1 MAQMA
6 VNLGGIAMKNP
17 ITVASGTFGYGQEYA
32 QLFDLSR
39 LGAVTVKGIR
49 ACPWPGNPLPRH
61 TEVPGGMIN
70 AIGLQGPGVEAFI
83 RDDMPFLAERNV
95 PAIVNIWGATAEE
108 YAEVAARLDGVPGV
122 AGLELNVSCPNVKE
136 GGASFGTRLDTFTD
150 VVRRV
155 RAATRLPILP
165 KLAPNVPDIRPFV
178 QAAQDAGADA
188 ISLINT
194 LPAMAV
200 DLETRRPV
208 LANRVGGLSGAGI
221 HPIALKHVW
230 EAAQVATVPILAM
243 GGVFSAKD
251 ALDFILVGA
260 TAVAVG
266 TATFIDPL
274 APIKVLE
281 GMERWL
287 DAHGIANVADFR
299 GALRSEQ

>member
-61 TEVPGGMIN
+61 TEVSGGMIN

-83 RDDMPFLAERNV
+83 RDDMPFLAERGV
-95 PAIVNIWGATAEE
+95 PAIVNIWGASVEE

-136 GGASFGTRLDTFTD
+136 GGASFGTCLDTFSD

-165 KLAPNVPDIRPFV
+165 KLAPNVPDVRPFV

-188 ISLINT
+188 VSLINT

-230 EAAQVATVPILAM
+230 EAAQVASVPILAM

-287 DAHGIANVADFR
+287 DDHGIEDVNDFR
-299 GALRSEQ
+299 GSLLNA

>member
-1 MAQMA
+1 MAKMA

-32 QLFDLSR
+32 KLFDIGR

-49 ACPWPGNPLPRH
+49 TCPWPGNPLPRH

-83 RDDMPFLAERNV
+83 RDDMPFLVERNV
-95 PAIVNIWGATAEE
+95 PTIVNIWGTTADE

-122 AGLELNVSCPNVKE
+122 SGLELNVSCPNVKE
-136 GGASFGTRLDTFTD
+136 GGASFGTKVETFTD

-155 RAATRLPILP
+155 RAATKLPILP
-165 KLAPNVPDIRPFV
+165 KLAPNVPDVRPFV

-188 ISLINT
+188 IALINT

-200 DLETRRPV
+200 DLETRRPI
-208 LANRVGGLSGAGI
+208 LANKVGGLSGAGI
-221 HPIALKHVW
+221 HPIALKHVY
-230 EAAQVATVPILAM
+230 EAAQVAKVPLLAM

-274 APIKVLE
+274 APIHVLE
-281 GMERWL
+281 DMEAWL
-287 DAHGIANVADFR
+287 DAHGIADVNDFR
-299 GALRSEQ
+299 GTLKV

>member
-1 MAQMA
+1 MAKMA
-6 VNLGGIAMKNP
+6 VDLGGIAMKNP
-17 ITVASGTFGYGQEYA
+17 VTVASGTFGYGQEYA
-32 QLFDLSR
+32 GLFDISR

-61 TEVPGGMIN
+61 TEVPGGMMN

-83 RDDMPFLAERNV
+83 AEDMPFLVERQV
-95 PAIVNIWGATAEE
+95 PTIVNIWGTSVEE
-108 YAEVAARLDGVPGV
+108 YAQVAARLTGVPGV
-122 AGLELNVSCPNVKE
+122 VGLELNVSCPNVKE
-136 GGASFGTRLDTFTD
+136 GGASFGTRVETFTE
-150 VVRRV
+150 VVKAV
-155 RAATRLPILP
+155 REATTLPILP
-165 KLAPNVPDIRPFV
+165 KLAPNVPDVRPFV
-178 QAAQDAGADA
+178 RAAQEAGANA

-230 EAAQVATVPILAM
+230 EAAQVAEVPLLAM
-243 GGVFSAKD
+243 GGIFTAKD

-274 APIKVLE
+274 APLHVLE
-281 GMERWL
+281 GMEAWL
-287 DAHGIANVADFR
+287 DAHGIADINDFR
-299 GALRSEQ
+299 GTLKV

>member
-1 MAQMA
+1 MAKMA

-17 ITVASGTFGYGQEYA
+17 VTVASGTFGYGQEYA
-32 QLFDLSR
+32 QLFDISR

-83 RDDMPFLAERNV
+83 RDDMPFLVEKGV
-95 PAIVNIWGATAEE
+95 PAIVNIWGTTADE

-136 GGASFGTRLDTFTD
+136 GGASFGTKVETFVE
-150 VVRRV
+150 VVKRV
-155 RAATRLPILP
+155 RAATSLPILP
-165 KLAPNVPDIRPFV
+165 KLAPNVPDVRPFV
-178 QAAQDAGADA
+178 QAAQDAGANA
-188 ISLINT
+188 IALINT

-200 DLETRRPV
+200 DLETRRPI
-208 LANRVGGLSGAGI
+208 LANKVGGLSGAGI
-221 HPIALKHVW
+221 HPIALKHVY
-230 EAAQVATVPILAM
+230 EAAQVATVPLLAM
-243 GGVFSAKD
+243 GGIFTAKD

-274 APIKVLE
+274 APIRVLE
-281 GMERWL
+281 GMEQWL
-287 DAHGIANVADFR
+287 DAHGIADVNDFR
-299 GALRSEQ
+299 GTLQV

>member
-1 MAQMA
+1 MA

-17 ITVASGTFGYGQEYA
+17 VTVASGTFGYGQEYA
-32 QLFDLSR
+32 RLFDISR
-39 LGAVTVKGIR
+39 LGAVTAKGIR

-61 TEVPGGMIN
+61 AEVPGGMLN
-70 AIGLQGPGVEAFI
+70 AIGLQGPGVDAFI

-95 PAIVNIWGATAEE
+95 PTIVNIWGTSAEE
-108 YAEVAARLDGVPGV
+108 YADVAARLTGVPGV
-122 AGLELNVSCPNVKE
+122 VGLELNVSCPNVKE

-150 VVRRV
+150 VVQRV
-155 RAATRLPILP
+155 RAATPLPILP

-188 ISLINT
+188 VALINT
-194 LPAMAV
+194 LPGMAV
-200 DLETRRPV
+200 NLETRRPV

-230 EAAQVATVPILAM
+230 EAAQVARVPLLAM
-243 GGVFSAKD
+243 GGIFSGKD

-274 APIKVLE
+274 APIHVLE
-281 GMERWL
+281 EMEQWL
-287 DAHGIANVADFR
+287 DSHGIADINDFR
-299 GALRSEQ
+299 GTLQI

>member
-32 QLFDLSR
+32 RLFDLSR
-39 LGAVTVKGIR
+39 LGAVTVKGVR

-61 TEVPGGMIN
+61 TEVPGGMLN

-95 PAIVNIWGATAEE
+95 PAIVNIWGASAEE

-150 VVRRV
+150 VVRCV

-165 KLAPNVPDIRPFV
+165 KLAPNVPDVRPFV

-188 ISLINT
+188 VSLINT

-281 GMERWL
+281 GMEQWL
-287 DAHGIANVADFR
+287 DAHGIADVNDFR
-299 GALRSEQ
+299 GTLCFQ

>member
-1 MAQMA
+1 MAKMA
-6 VNLGGIAMKNP
+6 VNLGGIEMKNP
-17 ITVASGTFGYGQEYA
+17 VTVASGTFGYGQEYA
-32 QLFDLSR
+32 GLFDISR

-61 TEVPGGMIN
+61 TEVPGGMMN

-83 RDDMPFLAERNV
+83 AEDMPFLVERQV
-95 PAIVNIWGATAEE
+95 PTIVNIWGTSVEE
-108 YAEVAARLDGVPGV
+108 YAQVAARLTGVPGV
-122 AGLELNVSCPNVKE
+122 VGLELNVSCPNVKE
-136 GGASFGTRLDTFTD
+136 GGASFGTRVETFTE
-150 VVRRV
+150 VVKAV
-155 RAATRLPILP
+155 RAATTLPILP
-165 KLAPNVPDIRPFV
+165 KLAPNVPDVRPFV
-178 QAAQDAGADA
+178 KAAQEAGANA

-230 EAAQVATVPILAM
+230 EAAQVAEVPLLAM
-243 GGVFSAKD
+243 GGIFTAKD

-274 APIKVLE
+274 APLHVLE
-281 GMERWL
+281 GMEAWL
-287 DAHGIANVADFR
+287 DAHGIADINDFR
-299 GALRSEQ
+299 GTLRV

>member
-1 MAQMA
+1 MAKMA
-6 VNLGGIAMKNP
+6 VNLGGIEMKNP
-17 ITVASGTFGYGQEYA
+17 VTVASGTFGYGQEYA
-32 QLFDLSR
+32 GLFDISR

-61 TEVPGGMIN
+61 TEVPGGMMN

-83 RDDMPFLAERNV
+83 AEDMPFLVERQV
-95 PAIVNIWGATAEE
+95 PTIVNIWGTSVEE
-108 YAEVAARLDGVPGV
+108 YAQVAARLTGVPGV
-122 AGLELNVSCPNVKE
+122 VGLELNVSCPNVKE
-136 GGASFGTRLDTFTD
+136 GGASFGTRVETFTE
-150 VVRRV
+150 VVKAV
-155 RAATRLPILP
+155 REATTLPILP
-165 KLAPNVPDIRPFV
+165 KLAPNVPDVRPFV
-178 QAAQDAGADA
+178 KAAQEAGANA
-188 ISLINT
+188 IALINT

-230 EAAQVATVPILAM
+230 EAAQVAEVPLLAM
-243 GGVFSAKD
+243 GGIFTAKD

-274 APIKVLE
+274 APLHVLE
-281 GMERWL
+281 GMEAWL
-287 DAHGIANVADFR
+287 DAHGIADINDFR
-299 GALRSEQ
+299 GTLKV

>member
-1 MAQMA
+1 MAKMA

-17 ITVASGTFGYGQEYA
+17 VTVASGTFGYGQEYA
-32 QLFDLSR
+32 QLFDISK

-70 AIGLQGPGVEAFI
+70 AIGLQGPGVEDFI
-83 RDDMPFLAERNV
+83 RDDMPFLVEKGV
-95 PAIVNIWGATAEE
+95 PTIVNIWGTTADE

-122 AGLELNVSCPNVKE
+122 SGLELNVSCPNVKE
-136 GGASFGTRLDTFTD
+136 GGASFGTRVETFTE
-150 VVRRV
+150 VVKRV
-155 RAATRLPILP
+155 RAATKLPILP
-165 KLAPNVPDIRPFV
+165 KLAPNVPDVRPFV

-188 ISLINT
+188 IALINT

-200 DLETRRPV
+200 DLETRRPI
-208 LANRVGGLSGAGI
+208 LANKVGGLSGAGI
-221 HPIALKHVW
+221 HPVALKHVY
-230 EAAQVATVPILAM
+230 EAAQVATVPLLAM
-243 GGVFSAKD
+243 GGIFSAKD

-274 APIKVLE
+274 APLHVFE
-281 GMERWL
+281 GMEAWL
-287 DAHGIANVADFR
+287 DAHGIEDINDFR
-299 GALRSEQ
+299 GTLRV

>member
-1 MAQMA
+1 MVNLA

-32 QLFDLSR
+32 ALFDIAR

-61 TEVPGGMIN
+61 AEVPGGMIN

-83 RDDMPFLAERNV
+83 RDDLPFLAERQV
-95 PAIVNIWGATAEE
+95 PAIVNIWGTSVDE
-108 YAEVAARLDGVPGV
+108 YAAVAARLTGVPGV
-122 AGLELNVSCPNVKE
+122 AGLEINVSCPNVKE
-136 GGASFGTRLDTFTD
+136 GGASFGTRLDSFAE
-150 VVRRV
+150 VVRAV
-155 RAATRLPILP
+155 RAATTLPILP
-165 KLAPNVPDIRPFV
+165 KLAPNVPDVRPFV
-178 QAAQDAGADA
+178 AAAQEAGANA

-221 HPIALKHVW
+221 HPVALKHVW
-230 EAAQVATVPILAM
+230 EAAQVAEVPLLAM
-243 GGVFSAKD
+243 GGVFTAKD

-274 APIKVLE
+274 APLHVLE
-281 GMERWL
+281 GMEQWL
-287 DAHGIANVADFR
+287 DAHGVADVAEFR
-299 GALRSEQ
+299 GSLRL